1 MTKED
6 LSQQFNLSR
15 LKYEA
20 LERKIDKILDNQEVL
35 IKQLLFLMDYSMGDD
50 EKRRQIKE
58 DLQRFSKEQERVLQ

>member
-6 LSQQFNLSR
+6 LSQQFNRSR
-15 LKYEA
+15 LKYEL
-20 LERKIDKILDNQEVL
+20 LEQKIDKILDNQEIL
-35 IKQLLFLMDYSMGDD
+35 MKQLLFLMDYSMGDD

>member
-1 MTKED
+1 M
-6 LSQQFNLSR
+6 SYPQNY
-15 LKYEA
+15 YEL

-35 IKQLLFLMDYSMGDD
+35 MKQLLFLMDYSMGDD

>member
-1 MTKED
+1 MD
-6 LSQQFNLSR
+6 NSDIQQ
-15 LKYEA
+15 KYE
-20 LERKIDKILDNQEVL
+20 LLKQKIEKLLDNQELL